1 MRIAIVI
8 AACALVPTVAVALAP
23 SGAPGSR
30 NPAAV
35 SGGTYRVDASH
46 TLVTWTLD
54 HLGFS
59 PYSGIFGGVTGTL
72 TLDPRR
78 PDRARV
84 EVLIPVS
91 KVVTASAGLTEHL
104 LRPGK
109 NGGKPDFFGA
119 NPGQARFVSTNV
131 MANGLKARVRGQ
143 LTLNGVTRPVTLDAT
158 FYGAGEAPAGMG
170 GKENIGF
177 TATGTIMR
185 SQFGLTTGIPMV
197 GDAVKLDISAA
208 FEKAGD

>member
-1 MRIAIVI
+1 MRIAV
-8 AACALVPTVAVALAP
+8 AAALALLSTVAVAQVPSAP
-23 SGAPGSR
+23 PGSR

-35 SGGTYRVDASH
+35 SGGTYKVDSGH
-46 TLVTWTLD
+46 TLVKWTLD

-59 PYSGIFGGVTGTL
+59 PYTGIFGEVTGTL

-78 PDRARV
+78 PNRARV
-84 EVLIPVS
+84 DVLVPLS

-104 LRPGK
+104 LRAGK

-119 NPGQARFVSTNV
+119 NPGQARFVATNV
-131 MANGLKARVRGQ
+131 VTTGQKARIRGQ
-143 LTLNGVTRPVTLDAT
+143 LTLNGVTRPVTLDAI
-158 FYGAGEAPAGMG
+158 FYGAGKAPAAMG

-177 TATGTIMR
+177 TATGTLMR

-208 FEKAGD
+208 FEKATG